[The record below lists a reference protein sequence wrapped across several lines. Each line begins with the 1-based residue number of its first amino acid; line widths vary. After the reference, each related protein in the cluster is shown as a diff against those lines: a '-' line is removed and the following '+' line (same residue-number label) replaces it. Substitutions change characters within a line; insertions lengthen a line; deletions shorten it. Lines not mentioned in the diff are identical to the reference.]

1 MNPLPHPVITV
12 VGGGFAGTALVLQ
25 LRQQPALAGA
35 EIHLIE
41 PREMPGPGLAYSA
54 RRPEY
59 LLNVRPAG
67 LSLYP
72 AAPRHFAEWLARQPE
87 SAAGVPE
94 FASRAAYG
102 RYLHEEMAPALAPA
116 AGLPGIRW
124 HQTTAVAAPLLPNGS
139 RAVQLAN
146 GTIIESSAVVLALG
160 NFPPPPPCGP
170 GHRYLHHPGYHPDP
184 WATGNIRRIGPDEEV
199 LLIGSGLT
207 AMDVLLALRQD
218 GHRAPIAVV
227 ARHGRWPSAHGP
239 AEATYP
245 NFYPELA
252 AETSVTGVVAIFKR
266 HLRKAAA
273 QGIDWRPVLD
283 TLRPNLGRIWAA
295 WPLVE
300 QQRFLQHLAGLWAVA
315 RHRSPGQNA
324 QAVAE
329 LTAVGLVR
337 LHIGTVHE
345 ILPEGPRLRVRVR
358 PPGEPNGWRT
368 ADHVISCAGPLLDY
382 ARMAAPLV
390 QSLRMAGHLTP
401 DPLHLGLL
409 TDAHGALLAADGTV
423 APGLFTLGPSRRPTY
438 FESTA
443 VPELRQQAAALAAY
457 LAL

>member
-1 MNPLPHPVITV
+1 MKSPARPVITI

-25 LRQQPALAGA
+25 LRQQPGLAGA

-41 PREMPGPGLAYSA
+41 PRGLPGPGLAYSA

-59 LLNVRPAG
+59 LLNVRPGG

-72 AAPRHFAEWLARQPE
+72 AAPNHFAGWLACQPE
-87 SAAGVPE
+87 SAAGVPD

-102 RYLHEEMAPALAPA
+102 RYLHEELAPALAPA
-116 AGLPGIRW
+116 GGPNGVHW
-124 HQTTAVAAPLLPNGS
+124 HHTTAVAAPLLPNGR
-139 RAVQLAN
+139 RAVQLAD
-146 GTIIESSAVVLALG
+146 GSSIESDSVVLALG

-170 GHRYLHHPGYHPDP
+170 DHRYLHHPGYHPDP

-207 AMDVLLALRQD
+207 AVDVLLALRKD

-239 AEATYP
+239 ATAAYP
-245 NFYPELA
+245 SFYPELA
-252 AETSVTGVVAIFKR
+252 AETTVTGVVAVFRR
-266 HLRKAAA
+266 HLRAAAA

-283 TLRPNLGRIWAA
+283 SLRPDLGRIWAA
-295 WPLVE
+295 WPLAE
-300 QQRFLQHLAGLWAVA
+300 QRRFLRHLAGPWAVG
-315 RHRSPGQNA
+315 RHRSPPQNA
-324 QAVAE
+324 QAMAE
-329 LTAVGLVR
+329 LTAAGLVR
-337 LHIGTVHE
+337 LHIGTVRE
-345 ILPEGPRLRVRVR
+345 ILPDGHRLRVRVR
-358 PPGEPNGWRT
+358 PCGEPNGWRT

-382 ARMAAPLV
+382 ARIAAPLV
-390 QSLRMAGHLTP
+390 QGLRADGHLTP

-409 TDAHGALLAADGTV
+409 TTAHGALLAADGTV
-423 APGLFTLGPSRRPTY
+423 APGLFTLGPSRRPAY

-443 VPELRQQAAALAAY
+443 VPELRQQAAALAAH
-457 LAL
+457 LAQ